1 MNRALIAPYNCFQH
15 VWNNFWKCICT
26 HTECVALFF
35 SLQQRIYIPP
45 PLRNAHTP
53 RGLIRLNMYVCVC
66 GLCIVGVE
74 DGDALKKSSGST
86 DASALSSLSLQTIAS
101 ATREP
106 RHWRRRPSSTPPSPI
121 WNFTASVRVVVVY
134 LTGARFCFFFVLD
147 SLYLM
152 CSLAVCL
159 CVCVCVCVCVS
170 AIIYIC
176 IYVSYARMYTHTHTH
191 MSYLRISI

>member
-1 MNRALIAPYNCFQH
+1 MY
-15 VWNNFWKCICT
+15 T
-26 HTECVALFF
+26 HRMFSFSF
-35 SLQQRIYIPP
+35 SLTATNIHTPP
-45 PLRNAHTP
+45 RNAHTP
-53 RGLIRLNMYVCVC
+53 RGLIRLTMCVCVC

-86 DASALSSLSLQTIAS
+86 DASALSSLSLQTMPS
-101 ATREP
+101 APREP
-106 RHWRRRPSSTPPSPI
+106 RHWRRRSSSTPPSNPS
-121 WNFTASVRVVVVY
+121 TLRVSVRVVVVY